1 MSKKWLLFIGFVV
14 VLCIGEYVG
23 SSPNITQKQFE
34 VMFLNNQ
41 VKRVSYVI
49 NKGVVEFELR
59 RGDRVP
65 GESRQNEKGLLSIFR
80 KSNPTVYSFRIPSIT
95 IFNERFKELE
105 AAVAAENR
113 IGYDTIERFSF
124 LSIVYELLSFVG
136 IMLLLVWLFRSK
148 NGGNPFIM
156 TTSTIKL
163 YDKNKGKV
171 TTFKDIAGL
180 HEVKQEISEV
190 IDFLRNRNSVEKIGG
205 KIPKGVLLV
214 GPPGN
219 GKTLLAKAMA
229 GEANVPFFSM
239 SGADFVE
246 MYVGMGAARVR
257 KLFQQA
263 RMKAP
268 CVVFIDELDA
278 IGRSR
283 RKTLNGGNE
292 EQENT
297 LNALL
302 VEMDGFQDN
311 VGIVVVGAT
320 NRIEILDDALLR
332 PGRFDRQVAVDNPHL
347 KDREEIFDL
356 YIKKIKVDKSID
368 VHVLAEQT
376 TGFSA
381 AEIANMCNEAALLAV
396 RGKKKNVS
404 WVEMQEA
411 MDRIIGGIEKKS
423 KVLSIKEKEIV
434 AYHEAG
440 HTIVS
445 WFLEYAQ
452 PLLKVSIVPRG
463 LAALGYA
470 QYTPKEQYLT
480 SEEELF
486 DEICTLLGGRIAEKI
501 VFNKI
506 STGAANDLKRS
517 TSLAYKMVMVYG
529 MSNDVGVISY
539 SDFFEDPSC
548 GGVRPYSNETAKRI
562 DEGAR
567 FTINEASKRVEK
579 LLTDK
584 ISSLKLLATQ
594 LLENE
599 VIYRENV
606 ERIIGKREF
615 VE

>member
-1 MSKKWLLFIGFVV
+1 MLFIGFVV

-65 GESRQNEKGLLSIFR
+65 GESRQNDKRGLLSIFR

-486 DEICTLLGGRIAEKI
+486 DGICTLLGGRIAEKI

>member
-1 MSKKWLLFIGFVV
+1 
-14 VLCIGEYVG
+14 
-23 SSPNITQKQFE
+23 
-34 VMFLNNQ
+34 
-41 VKRVSYVI
+41 
-49 NKGVVEFELR
+49 
-59 RGDRVP
+59 
-65 GESRQNEKGLLSIFR
+65 
-80 KSNPTVYSFRIPSIT
+80 
-95 IFNERFKELE
+95 
-105 AAVAAENR
+105 
-113 IGYDTIERFSF
+113 
-124 LSIVYELLSFVG
+124 
-136 IMLLLVWLFRSK
+136 
-148 NGGNPFIM
+148 
-156 TTSTIKL
+156 
-163 YDKNKGKV
+163 
-171 TTFKDIAGL
+171 
-180 HEVKQEISEV
+180 
-190 IDFLRNRNSVEKIGG
+190 
-205 KIPKGVLLV
+205 
-214 GPPGN
+214 
-219 GKTLLAKAMA
+219 
-229 GEANVPFFSM
+229 
-239 SGADFVE
+239 
-246 MYVGMGAARVR
+246 
-257 KLFQQA
+257 
-263 RMKAP
+263 
-268 CVVFIDELDA
+268 
-278 IGRSR
+278 
-283 RKTLNGGNE
+283 
-292 EQENT
+292 
-297 LNALL
+297 
-302 VEMDGFQDN
+302 
-311 VGIVVVGAT
+311 
-320 NRIEILDDALLR
+320 
-332 PGRFDRQVAVDNPHL
+332 
-347 KDREEIFDL
+347 
-356 YIKKIKVDKSID
+356 
-368 VHVLAEQT
+368 
-376 TGFSA
+376 
-381 AEIANMCNEAALLAV
+381 
-396 RGKKKNVS
+396 
-404 WVEMQEA
+404 

-470 QYTPKEQYLT
+470 QYTPKEQYST